1 MPWVHNG
8 ANSPPSRVNFQVR
21 EVRRNLISV
30 GDERHRRASE
40 NFFSETNNDDPED
53 TRKEM

>member
-1 MPWVHNG
+1 
-8 ANSPPSRVNFQVR
+8 VNFQVR

-30 GDERHRRASE
+30 GDERNRRARKIS
-40 NFFSETNNDDPED
+40 FSKTNNDDPED